1 MGSQLQ
7 RKAPE
12 RASKA
17 RTTPAGIS
25 TRPLSSIAEPTT
37 TISSITAGGEDVI
50 PARAKAGDIAQ
61 ADFTS
66 LAEVGT
72 GRAGSRI
79 ERNEAGVEGSFKQSA
94 TAGLGSWPR
103 GIEPCGD
110 AAVDESVS
118 VVSVQVDFWVV
129 CPALLAGFWIECD
142 DAIE

>member
-1 MGSQLQ
+1 M
-7 RKAPE
+7 
-12 RASKA
+12 
-17 RTTPAGIS
+17 
-25 TRPLSSIAEPTT
+25 
-37 TISSITAGGEDVI
+37 I

-94 TAGLGSWPR
+94 TAGLGSWPC
-103 GIEPCGD
+103 GIKLCGD

-118 VVSVQVDFWVV
+118 VIAAEIDFRVV
-129 CPALLAGFWIECD
+129 GPALLADFWIESNH
-142 DAIE
+142 AIEGRGEI